1 MAAMTV
7 SRQIAAPTLTLTGST
22 ASQNFQLDQ
31 RHVQVIGQ
39 RSSHHSRRSETSPSR
54 HQTGCA
60 WECNG
65 VSGAQPILN
74 GASCR
79 SFARYCDASLSRTMG
94 PLPDS
99 DKLQRVV
106 GYSLWTTTLPAS
118 LTTSGTGEPCRARSH
133 CARLAHGARGLLQQN
148 LTFEKNQRPDEVLG
162 VCPENTRHVVAE
174 VRSRLRLPGAHGF
187 PS

>member
-1 MAAMTV
+1 MVNLARNRAAYG
-7 SRQIAAPTLTLTGST
+7 RNDRL
-22 ASQNFQLDQ
+22 
-31 RHVQVIGQ
+31 
-39 RSSHHSRRSETSPSR
+39 PSDCG
-54 HQTGCA
+54 TNA
-60 WECNG
+60 DVNG
-65 VSGAQPILN
+65 VHRVTEFPTRSTTRTSHRPTVVPSLAPFRN
-74 GASCR
+74 